1 MIGKKILAGAMAALL
16 LAACPGLES
25 CAEEGQETPAAE
37 GAEAP
42 QPEKTPEELAAEEE
56 ARKNAI
62 YEIVPDSNNLPGWPE
77 GPKVHAASAI
87 VMDMESGAVLY
98 AKAAE
103 EQHFPASITKLLTT
117 LVALET
123 GEPDDTVTFSEDSI
137 SFLEPG
143 DASVGMLV
151 GEQLSL
157 NDALHAVLLA
167 SANEVSYA
175 VAENMGIKMGGTY
188 QTFIDRMNERAVELG
203 CTGSHWVNANGLH
216 DDQHFTTAHDM
227 ARIAAAVYQY
237 EPFQH
242 LMGSLEYTIAPT
254 SLKNEPRTCW
264 QNHKMLW
271 PENEYYYEFCRGG
284 KTGYTDQSGT
294 TLVTMAD
301 NGQMR
306 LAAVV
311 MADYGVQAYEDTR
324 AMLDYAFGNFTKV
337 TIADKE
343 TSGDIE
349 TFQDEGA
356 YVVLPA
362 GVDFTQLECQIST
375 AEGEAETGN
384 VSFDRWIE
392 VLTAPPAP
400 PAETPAEGEQPGQEG
415 TDGTPAGAP
424 ADGAQPGAEGAADG
438 SQPGA
443 EGTAD
448 GSQPGAEGAPASAD
462 GAVPASAEG
471 VRPGTDGVAP
481 AGADGA
487 QPGTDGTRPEAG
499 ESGDAS
505 GNQGLSGT
513 GENPDDVSSG
523 QDGEDPASGTAGNK
537 ENDAGSGSERAGTI
551 VYTYAGQEA
560 GHAAVV
566 LNQSYFGEGSEIEW
580 TPADGSKRKSKETA
594 PKKLG
599 GLSTRQMIIA
609 GGVAVLLVVIVCAG
623 MSRRKRT
630 QERKRRNRKNKK
642 TS

>member
-1 MIGKKILAGAMAALL
+1 MIGKKILAGAMAAVI
-16 LAACPGLES
+16 LAACPGLNV
-25 CAEEGQETPAAE
+25 CAEEGQEAAAAE
-37 GAEAP
+37 GAEAS

-56 ARKNAI
+56 ARRNAI
-62 YEIVPDSNNLPGWPE
+62 YEIIPDSNNLPGWPE
-77 GPKVHAASAI
+77 GPKVYAASAI

-123 GEPDDTVTFSEDSI
+123 GEPDDTVTFTEDSI

-143 DASVGMLV
+143 DASIGMLA

-188 QTFIDRMNERAVELG
+188 QTFIDRMNERAIELG

-237 EPFQH
+237 EPFRH
-242 LMGSLEYTIAPT
+242 FMGSLEYTIAPT

-264 QNHKMLW
+264 QNHRMLW
-271 PENEYYYEFCRGG
+271 PENEYYSEFCRGG

-311 MADYGVQAYEDTR
+311 MADYGVLAYEDTR

-356 YVVLPA
+356 YVVLPS
-362 GVDFTQLECQIST
+362 GVDFTQLECQISA
-375 AEGEAETGN
+375 AEGETGSGN

-400 PAETPAEGEQPGQEG
+400 PAETPADVQ
-415 TDGTPAGAP
+415 
-424 ADGAQPGAEGAADG
+424 AADG
-438 SQPGA
+438 SQPGE
-443 EGTAD
+443 EGTDGAPADVPAD
-448 GSQPGAEGAPASAD
+448 GVQPGADGTAPVSAE
-462 GAVPASAEG
+462 GAVPA
-471 VRPGTDGVAP
+471 GTDE
-481 AGADGA
+481 A
-487 QPGTDGTRPEAG
+487 QPGTEGAQPEAG
-499 ESGDAS
+499 EAGDMS
-505 GNQGLSGT
+505 GNAALSGT
-513 GENPDDVSSG
+513 GETSGDTSYG
-523 QDGEDPASGTAGNK
+523 QDEADISPADGSG
-537 ENDAGSGSERAGTI
+537 ENDAVYGSERAGTI
-551 VYTYAGQEA
+551 IYTYAGQEA

-566 LNQSYFGEGSEIEW
+566 LNQSYFGEEQELEW
-580 TPADGSKRKSKETA
+580 TPADGSKRKSKEST

-599 GLSTRQMIIA
+599 GLSTRQMIAA
-609 GGVAVLLVVIVCAG
+609 GGAAVLFVVIVCTG

-630 QERKRRNRKNKK
+630 QERKRRNRKNEKNP
-642 TS
+642 

>member
-1 MIGKKILAGAMAALL
+1 MTGKRVLAGA
-16 LAACPGLES
+16 LAAVLFAVCPGLTAV
-25 CAEEGQETPAAE
+25 AEEGQETPAAE
-37 GAEAP
+37 VP

-56 ARKNAI
+56 ARRNAI
-62 YEIVPDSNNLPGWPE
+62 YETVPDSNHLPGWPE

-123 GEPDDTVTFSEDSI
+123 GEPDDTVTFTEDSI

-143 DASVGMLV
+143 DASIGMLV

-188 QTFIDRMNERAVELG
+188 QTFIDRMNERCQELG

-227 ARIAAAVYQY
+227 ARIASAVYQY
-237 EPFQH
+237 EPFRH
-242 LMGSLEYTIAPT
+242 FMGALEYTIGPT
-254 SLKNEPRTCW
+254 SLMEEPRTCW

-271 PENEYYYEFCRGG
+271 PENEFYYEFCRGG

-343 TSGDIE
+343 ASGDIE

-362 GVDFTQLECQIST
+362 GVDFSQLECRISAAEGGTET
-375 AEGEAETGN
+375 AE

-400 PAETPAEGEQPGQEG
+400 PAETPAEGAQPGAEG
-415 TDGTPAGAP
+415 EPGTPAEGVQPGADGAAGEP
-424 ADGAQPGAEGAADG
+424 ADGAQPGAEGTPTPAEG
-438 SQPGA
+438 TQPGA
-443 EGTAD
+443 DGAAGQPAD
-448 GSQPGAEGAPASAD
+448 GGQP
-462 GAVPASAEG
+462 VPQ
-471 VRPGTDGVAP
+471 
-481 AGADGA
+481 ADGA
-487 QPGTDGTRPEAG
+487 QPGTPADGTQPGAAG
-499 ESGDAS
+499 TAQASAEGAQPGADATAPAS
-505 GNQGLSGT
+505 AQGAQPGTDGAPAAAEELRSGT
-513 GENPDDVSSG
+513 D
-523 QDGEDPASGTAGNK
+523 TA
-537 ENDAGSGSERAGTI
+537 EPQAGSERAGTI

-566 LNQSYFGEGSEIEW
+566 LSQSYFGQEQEMKW
-580 TPADGSKRKSKETA
+580 TPADGSKRKDGQGA
-594 PKKLG
+594 PEKWG
-599 GLSTRQMIIA
+599 GFSRRQMILA
-609 GGVAVLLVVIVCAG
+609 GGAAVLLAVIAG
-623 MSRRKRT
+623 IGISRRRRI
-630 QERKRRNRKNKK
+630 QDRKRRNRKNEK

>member
-1 MIGKKILAGAMAALL
+1 MTGKRVLAGVLAAALL
-16 LAACPGLES
+16 AVSPGFTAF
-25 CAEEGQETPAAE
+25 AEEGQETPAAD

-62 YEIVPDSNNLPGWPE
+62 YETIPDSNQLPGWPE

-123 GEPDDTVTFSEDSI
+123 GEPDDTVTFTEDSI

-143 DASVGMLV
+143 DASIGMLA

-188 QTFIDRMNERAVELG
+188 QTFIDRMNERSAELG

-216 DDQHFTTAHDM
+216 DDQHYTTAHDM
-227 ARIAAAVYQY
+227 ARIASAVYQY
-237 EPFQH
+237 EPFH
-242 LMGSLEYTIAPT
+242 HFMGALEYTIAPT
-254 SLKNEPRTCW
+254 SLKNEARTCW
-264 QNHKMLW
+264 QNHRMLW
-271 PENEYYYEFCRGG
+271 PENEFYYEFCRGG

-311 MADYGVQAYEDTR
+311 MADYGIQAYEDTR

-362 GVDFTQLECQIST
+362 GVDFTQLECQISA
-375 AEGEAETGN
+375 AEAPAGTGA

-400 PAETPAEGEQPGQEG
+400 PAETPADGADGTQPGAEG
-415 TDGTPAGAP
+415 TPEAPADG
-424 ADGAQPGAEGAADG
+424 ADGAQPGADGTPEAQTDG

-443 EGTAD
+443 DGTPEAQADGADGTQPGEEGTPEAQA
-448 GSQPGAEGAPASAD
+448 GTTPVSAD
-462 GAVPASAEG
+462 G
-471 VRPGTDGVAP
+471 T
-481 AGADGA
+481 
-487 QPGTDGTRPEAG
+487 QPEADETAG
-499 ESGDAS
+499 EGSSGSD
-505 GNQGLSGT
+505 GDSGT
-513 GENPDDVSSG
+513 FGNAA
-523 QDGEDPASGTAGNK
+523 GED
-537 ENDAGSGSERAGTI
+537 DALFGSERAGTI

-566 LNQSYFGEGSEIEW
+566 LNQSYFGQESEMEW
-580 TPADGSKRKSKETA
+580 TPADGSKRKSGESSPA
-594 PKKLG
+594 KLG
-599 GLSTRQMIIA
+599 RFSTRQMIVA
-609 GGVAVLLVVIVCAG
+609 GGAAVLLIVVLCIG
-623 MSRRKRT
+623 LNRRKRA
-630 QERKRRNRKNKK
+630 QERKRRNRKNEK

>member
-1 MIGKKILAGAMAALL
+1 MTGKRVLAGVLAAALL
-16 LAACPGLES
+16 AVSPGFTAF
-25 CAEEGQETPAAE
+25 AEEGQETPAAD

-62 YEIVPDSNNLPGWPE
+62 YETIPDSNQLPGWPE

-123 GEPDDTVTFSEDSI
+123 GEPDDTVTFTEDSI

-143 DASVGMLV
+143 DASIGMLA

-188 QTFIDRMNERAVELG
+188 QTFIDRMNERSAELG

-216 DDQHFTTAHDM
+216 DDQHYTTAHDM
-227 ARIAAAVYQY
+227 ARIASAVYQY
-237 EPFQH
+237 EPFH
-242 LMGSLEYTIAPT
+242 HFMGALEYTIAPT
-254 SLKNEPRTCW
+254 SLKNEARTCW
-264 QNHKMLW
+264 QNHRMLW
-271 PENEYYYEFCRGG
+271 PENEFYYEFCRGG

-311 MADYGVQAYEDTR
+311 MADYGIQAYEDTR

-362 GVDFTQLECQIST
+362 GVDFTQLECQISA
-375 AEGEAETGN
+375 AEAPAGTGA

-400 PAETPAEGEQPGQEG
+400 PAETPADGADGTQPGAEG
-415 TDGTPAGAP
+415 TPEAPADG
-424 ADGAQPGAEGAADG
+424 ADGAQPGADGTPEAQTDG

-443 EGTAD
+443 DGTPEAQADGADGTQPGEEGTPEAQA
-448 GSQPGAEGAPASAD
+448 GTTPVSAD
-462 GAVPASAEG
+462 G
-471 VRPGTDGVAP
+471 T
-481 AGADGA
+481 
-487 QPGTDGTRPEAG
+487 QPEADETAG
-499 ESGDAS
+499 EGSSGSD
-505 GNQGLSGT
+505 GDSGT
-513 GENPDDVSSG
+513 FGNAA
-523 QDGEDPASGTAGNK
+523 GED
-537 ENDAGSGSERAGTI
+537 DALFGSERAGTI

-566 LNQSYFGEGSEIEW
+566 LNQSYFGQESEMEW
-580 TPADGSKRKSKETA
+580 TPADGSKRKSGESSPA
-594 PKKLG
+594 KLG
-599 GLSTRQMIIA
+599 RFSTRQMIVA
-609 GGVAVLLVVIVCAG
+609 GGAAVLLIVVLCIG
-623 MSRRKRT
+623 LNRRKRA
-630 QERKRRNRKNKK
+630 QERKRRNRKNDRINA
-642 TS
+642 